1 MWKRGQVFKKK
12 CSGEKRRQGRHLQ
25 RLPVFPPENAGAVA
39 FLCQALEHLAPIFRW
54 QKKQICQLVPSLH
67 FEGYAFWITC
77 IWAWRPMSMICSAG
91 TKSAII
97 GSSNLDK
104 SRSMDYY
111 YWRRRA
117 RFPGK
122 EYLNRNGEDVM
133 SLMQQWLRR
142 LKPPPRPFIFTPR
155 SCHNYSLYIRSTP
168 QHLPNYNARLQCPQ
182 YTIS

>member
-1 MWKRGQVFKKK
+1 MRKIWHCVKKQIDHHQRIRQRHIVFLGIGQGIEIDVWPRQKRGWWNNGRWLRKRCTGDQVIDGQVFRWKRGQVFKKK

-104 SRSMDYY
+104 SRSMD
-111 YWRRRA
+111 
-117 RFPGK
+117 
-122 EYLNRNGEDVM
+122 
-133 SLMQQWLRR
+133 
-142 LKPPPRPFIFTPR
+142 
-155 SCHNYSLYIRSTP
+155 
-168 QHLPNYNARLQCPQ
+168 
-182 YTIS
+182 